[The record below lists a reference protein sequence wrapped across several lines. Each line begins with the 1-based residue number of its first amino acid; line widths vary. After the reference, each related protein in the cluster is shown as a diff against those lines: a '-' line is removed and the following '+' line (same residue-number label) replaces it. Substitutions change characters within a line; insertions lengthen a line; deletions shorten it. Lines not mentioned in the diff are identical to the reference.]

1 MKHETI
7 CFCVS
12 PLKASALLKEYWHMV
27 CYSDSKLGPTFGF
40 LNVDN
45 QKKAEAQALAKKR
58 TAENIASGMGLF

>member
-1 MKHETI
+1 
-7 CFCVS
+7 
-12 PLKASALLKEYWHMV
+12 MV